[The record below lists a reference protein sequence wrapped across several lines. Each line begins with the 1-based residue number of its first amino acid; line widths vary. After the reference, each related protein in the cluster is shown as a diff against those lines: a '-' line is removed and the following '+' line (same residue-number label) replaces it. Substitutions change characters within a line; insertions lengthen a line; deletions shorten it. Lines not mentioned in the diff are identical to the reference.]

1 MAKSELNCVCARNLH
16 CATDTVEAGGRAGA
30 VAQFLVATR
39 GRLPD
44 QTFEAASIAAGA
56 AQFGE
61 LCGTFGLICRP
72 RGRYAPTTELSDGRS
87 FL

>member
-30 VAQFLVATR
+30 VAQFVVALD
-39 GRLPD
+39 LPD

-61 LCGTFGLICRP
+61 LCGTFGLIYRP
-72 RGRYAPTTELSDGRS
+72 RGRYAPATELSDGRS